1 MVGNVAGARHDLVAV
16 VHRLRDD
23 DRHQAVGVGDL
34 LRIARLQRRQ
44 RRQELA
50 LAVDEAEHVGH
61 VAERQLL
68 VERLLARL
76 LVLALGLAPCQLLR
90 VLVVF

>member
-23 DRHQAVGVGDL
+23 DRHQTVGVGHL
-34 LRIARLQRRQ
+34 FRIARLQRRQ

-50 LAVDEAEHVGH
+50 LAVDETEHIGH
-61 VAERQLL
+61 VAEWQLL
-68 VERLLARL
+68 VEPLLACL
-76 LVLALGLAPCQLLR
+76 LILGLGSAPG
-90 VLVVF
+90 